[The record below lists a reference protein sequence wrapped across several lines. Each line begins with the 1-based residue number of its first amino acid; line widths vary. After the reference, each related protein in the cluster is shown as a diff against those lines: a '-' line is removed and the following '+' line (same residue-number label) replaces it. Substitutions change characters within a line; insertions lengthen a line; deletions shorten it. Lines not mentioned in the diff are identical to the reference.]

1 MTLKLPAALS
11 GERFEFASQ
20 AGRLSAYVAGE
31 GPPLLLIH
39 SINAAAS
46 AAEMRPL
53 HEHYRAAHTV
63 FSVDLPGYGFSDR
76 SDRDYTP
83 RLMTDAV
90 HAITDQICARCGPA
104 PIDALAVSLS
114 CEYLARAAAEAP
126 NRYRSVALVSPTG
139 FRGLRPWRGAPGSTR
154 GQPWLYKSLC
164 GPGASWG
171 GAVFR
176 ALIKP
181 SVIRYFLRRTWG
193 SQDIDEALWAYDV
206 LTTQATGAEHA
217 PLHFL
222 SANLFSADIH
232 TVYERLEMP
241 VWMSHG
247 VRGDFTDY
255 RGKVIVKNRP
265 NWQFSVFP
273 TGALPYFE
281 VPEAFCNAYDQ
292 FLAIPRG
299 AGFVDMPMP
308 RGV

>member
-20 AGRLSAYVAGE
+20 AGRLSAYVAGR

-53 HEHYRAAHTV
+53 HEHYRATHTV

-90 HAITDQICARCGPA
+90 HAITDQISAQCGPA
-104 PIDALAVSLS
+104 SIDALAVSLS

-154 GQPWLYKSLC
+154 GQSWLYKALR
-164 GPGASWG
+164 GPGAIWG
-171 GAVFR
+171 GAAFR
-176 ALIKP
+176 ALTKP

-193 SQDIDEALWAYDV
+193 SNDIDEVLWAYDV
-206 LTTQATGAEHA
+206 LTTRATGAEHA

-222 SANLFSADIH
+222 AANLFSADIH

-255 RGKVIVKNRP
+255 RGKAIVEARP
-265 NWQFSVFP
+265 NWQFSVFS

-281 VPEAFCNAYDQ
+281 APEAFCNAYDQ
-292 FLAIPRG
+292 FLAVPREAG
-299 AGFVDMPMP
+299 AVDIAD
-308 RGV
+308 V